1 MSKFNT
7 CHHCKFLFPDYLLFT
22 CKFTSDKQAIPKANL
37 EVLGDPNLAE
47 TYIECIVL
55 HIKQVR
61 RVGHRKDL
69 PRGRRTV

>member
-47 TYIECIVL
+47 TYIECIFIR
-55 HIKQVR
+55 IKQVR
-61 RVGHRKDL
+61 RVEHRKGL
-69 PRGRRTV
+69 LLERKTA